1 MGIDMNLVDEQLRGL
16 RQGFD
21 AGRAEV
27 QPADAGAVPARSTS
41 SRLALAGCRRLALMN
56 ETDGWVEV
64 GRTVEP
70 ELPIMPCDLRVWE
83 N

>member
-1 MGIDMNLVDEQLRGL
+1 VTKGL
-16 RQGFD
+16 EMVSIRD
-21 AGRAEV
+21 RAE
-27 QPADAGAVPARSTS
+27 ARPEDLRSIRSKSTS
-41 SRLALAGCRRLALMN
+41 SRLALADCRRLALMN